1 MTIPDWLK
9 PQNAGNAGK
18 VHPRTRV
25 TRVTQATRTPATR
38 ETPRTRVTRIRA
50 DLGLTLVQMSRYMGV
65 PYRTYIKWEHGQRA
79 PGAVATRL
87 LDILELVQ
95 ANAPA
100 LHDDLLTEA
109 RTK

>member
-1 MTIPDWLK
+1 
-9 PQNAGNAGK
+9 
-18 VHPRTRV
+18 
-25 TRVTQATRTPATR
+25 
-38 ETPRTRVTRIRA
+38 
-50 DLGLTLVQMSRYMGV
+50 MSRYMGV

-109 RTK
+109 RQR